1 MRSQRTI
8 KNEASISGIGL
19 HTGKE
24 VMVTLKPSPPDSGI
38 TFVRI
43 DANPPCEIEAN
54 ISRVVDARL
63 ATTLGKDGVTISTT
77 EHLLGAIYGLGI
89 DNLLIEIDS
98 PEIPI
103 MDGSAAPF
111 VDLIKAT
118 GIEEQG
124 VPREFIKILRP
135 LKVSA
140 EDAEISLMPS
150 REFRITYTIDFN
162 HQLIANQSCRVHFSQ
177 ATFEREIGS
186 ARTFG
191 LLKDL
196 QALKTNGLAKGG
208 SVDNAIVVGDEYI
221 LNEEGLRFPE
231 EFVRHKVLDLIGDT
245 ALLGKPLIGH
255 IIAHKSGHH
264 LHHQLIREIL
274 NNQSA
279 WKLIP
284 PAVKRN
290 K

>member
-1 MRSQRTI
+1 
-8 KNEASISGIGL
+8 
-19 HTGKE
+19 
-24 VMVTLKPSPPDSGI
+24 
-38 TFVRI
+38 
-43 DANPPCEIEAN
+43 
-54 ISRVVDARL
+54 VVDARL

-77 EHLLGAIYGLGI
+77 EHLLGALYGMGI

-98 PEIPI
+98 PEVPI
-103 MDGSAAPF
+103 MDGSAGPF
-111 VDLIKAT
+111 VDLIKAA
-118 GIEEQG
+118 GIEEQD

-135 LKVSA
+135 LKISA

-150 REFRITYTIDFN
+150 KGFRITYTIDFN
-162 HQLIANQSCRVHFSQ
+162 HQLIANQSCRVYFSQ
-177 ATFEREIGS
+177 ATFEREIGN

-196 QALKTNGLAKGG
+196 QALKSNGLARGG

-221 LNEEGLRFPE
+221 LNEDGLRFPE

-255 IIAHKSGHH
+255 IIAHKSGHY

-274 NNQSA
+274 KNQA
-279 WKLIP
+279 FWKLIP
-284 PAVKRN
+284 AITTRN

>member
-8 KNEASISGIGL
+8 QNEASISGIGL
-19 HTGKE
+19 HSGKE
-24 VMVTLKPSPPDSGI
+24 VTVTLKPLPPDSGI
-38 TFVRI
+38 KFIRI
-43 DANPPCEIEAN
+43 DSNPPCEIEAN
-54 ISRVVDARL
+54 ISRVVDAKL

-77 EHLLGAIYGLGI
+77 EHLLGALYGLSI

-111 VDLIKAT
+111 VALIKDA
-118 GIEEQG
+118 GIEEQDAI
-124 VPREFIKILRP
+124 REFIKIIRP

-140 EDAEISLMPS
+140 EDAEISLLPS
-150 REFRITYTIDFN
+150 RGFRITYTIDFN
-162 HQLIANQSCRVHFSQ
+162 HQLIANQSCRVYFSQ
-177 ATFEREIGS
+177 ITFEREICN

-208 SVDNAIVVGDEYI
+208 SVDNAIVVGEEYI

-245 ALLGKPLIGH
+245 ALLGRPLIGH

-274 NNQSA
+274 RNQST
-279 WKLIP
+279 WRLTPTTITRSK
-284 PAVKRN
+284 
-290 K
+290 